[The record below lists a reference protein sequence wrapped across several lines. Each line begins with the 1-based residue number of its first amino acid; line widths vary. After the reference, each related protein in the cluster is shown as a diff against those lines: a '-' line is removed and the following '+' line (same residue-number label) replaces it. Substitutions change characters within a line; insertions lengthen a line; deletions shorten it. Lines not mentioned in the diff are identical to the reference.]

1 MRHRLVEPAVRLQ
14 RGAEIVFRDGAI
26 QSLGRSG
33 VGKPVL
39 RDHEQGDSLLR
50 GTPND
55 GIRGGLND
63 GD

>member
-1 MRHRLVEPAVRLQ
+1 MGYEDCNDGDWLRHDPAFQ
-14 RGAEIVFRDGAI
+14 FACDSE
-26 QSLGRSG
+26 GRPIS
-33 VGKPVL
+33 
-39 RDHEQGDSLLR
+39 SLLR